1 MRREKIPR
9 RMAGLI
15 ACGERKSRQSAAKVS
30 QIQGIQH
37 ICSRPG
43 LFWNGAGRPVKP
55 TGSHTVVPPTSDWAK
70 GKMAEDTLTTSGIG
84 RHGATR
90 LPSVDVDSF
99 NIELKDDDGFLGDR
113 ASKGAF
119 RKILDT
125 LRKPLKKN
133 GEDPLGSKS
142 AEAIGKSGLD
152 EALVGDDIGAA
163 ALVHGAIE
171 EFAQEL
177 AYVTRRFLKTKGWAD
192 TERIVVGG
200 GFRES
205 RVGELAIARTD
216 IILKAEDFKVEM
228 VPIRFDPDDAGLIGC
243 LHLAPS
249 WIFEAHDSILAV
261 DIGGTNIRCGVVE
274 TRWKKAPDLSK
285 ASVWKSEL
293 WRHADDEP
301 TREGT
306 VKRLVKM
313 LKELIAAADTEGL
326 KLAPF
331 IGIACPGVIN
341 EDGSIEKGAQNLPG
355 NWESSKFN
363 LPTSLV
369 EAIPEIGDHDT
380 AVLMHND
387 GVAQGL
393 SEVPFMQDVER
404 WGVLTI
410 GTGLG
415 NARFTNRRKDKGK
428 SGNDDKDKDEKKDKK
443 SKD

>member
-1 MRREKIPR
+1 
-9 RMAGLI
+9 
-15 ACGERKSRQSAAKVS
+15 
-30 QIQGIQH
+30 
-37 ICSRPG
+37 
-43 LFWNGAGRPVKP
+43 
-55 TGSHTVVPPTSDWAK
+55 
-70 GKMAEDTLTTSGIG
+70 MAEDIVTTTGIA

-133 GEDPLGSKS
+133 GDDPLGSKS
-142 AEAIGKSGLD
+142 AEEIGKATLD
-152 EALVGDDIGAA
+152 EALVGDDIHAS

-177 AYVTRRFLKTKGWAD
+177 AYVTGRFLKTKAWAD

-200 GFRES
+200 GFRQS

-216 IILKAEDFKVEM
+216 IILKAADFEVDL
-228 VPIRFDPDDAGLIGC
+228 VPIRSHPDEAGLIGC

-274 TRWKKAPDLSK
+274 TRWKKVPDLSK
-285 ASVWKSEL
+285 AAVWKSEL

-301 TREGT
+301 SREGT

-313 LKELIAAADTEGL
+313 LKGLITDAEAEGL

-363 LPTSLV
+363 LPASLV
-369 EAIPEIGDHDT
+369 EGIPQIGDHDT

-393 SEVPFMQDVER
+393 SEVPFMQDVEH

-415 NARFTNRRKDKGK
+415 NARFTNRNKEKNGK
-428 SGNDDKDKDEKKDKK
+428 KTKDKDDKKDKK

>member
-1 MRREKIPR
+1 
-9 RMAGLI
+9 
-15 ACGERKSRQSAAKVS
+15 
-30 QIQGIQH
+30 
-37 ICSRPG
+37 
-43 LFWNGAGRPVKP
+43 
-55 TGSHTVVPPTSDWAK
+55 
-70 GKMAEDTLTTSGIG
+70 MAEDLGTTTGIA

-119 RKILDT
+119 REILDT

-133 GEDPLGSKS
+133 GDDPLGSKS
-142 AEAIGKSGLD
+142 AEAIGKTALD
-152 EALVGDDIGAA
+152 EALVGDDIHAS

-171 EFAQEL
+171 AFAQEL
-177 AYVTRRFLKTKGWAD
+177 AYVTRRFLKTKAWAD

-200 GFRES
+200 GFRQS

-216 IILKAEDFKVEM
+216 IILKAEDFEVDLI
-228 VPIRFDPDDAGLIGC
+228 PIRHHPDEAGLIGC

-249 WIFEAHDSILAV
+249 WIFEAYDSILAV

-293 WRHADDEP
+293 WRHANDEP

-313 LKELIAAADTEGL
+313 LKGLIAAADAEGL

-369 EAIPEIGDHDT
+369 EAIPQIGDHDT

-428 SGNDDKDKDEKKDKK
+428 SGNDDKDKDDKKDKK

>member
-1 MRREKIPR
+1 
-9 RMAGLI
+9 MADDVITTTGI
-15 ACGERKSRQSAAKVS
+15 A
-30 QIQGIQH
+30 
-37 ICSRPG
+37 
-43 LFWNGAGRPVKP
+43 
-55 TGSHTVVPPTSDWAK
+55 
-70 GKMAEDTLTTSGIG
+70 
-84 RHGATR
+84 RHGASR

-133 GEDPLGSKS
+133 GDDPLGGKPAEEISKS
-142 AEAIGKSGLD
+142 TLD
-152 EALVGDDIGAA
+152 EALVGEDIHAA

-171 EFAQEL
+171 EFASEL
-177 AYVTRRFLKTKGWAD
+177 AYVTQRFLKSKAWAD

-216 IILKAEDFKVEM
+216 VILKADGFKVDL
-228 VPIRFDPDDAGLIGC
+228 VPIRFHPDEAGLIGT

-274 TRWKKAPDLSK
+274 TRWKKARDLSK
-285 ASVWKSEL
+285 ASVWKSDL

-301 TREGT
+301 TREGA

-313 LKELIAAADTEGL
+313 LKSLIEAADTEGL

-355 NWESSKFN
+355 NWQSSKFN
-363 LPTSLV
+363 LPASLV
-369 EAIPEIGDHDT
+369 EAIPAIGDHDT

-393 SEVPFMQDVER
+393 SEVPFMQDVDR

-415 NARFTNRRKDKGK
+415 NARFTNRHKEKDKGK
-428 SGNDDKDKDEKKDKK
+428 DEKKDKDDKKDKK

>member
-1 MRREKIPR
+1 
-9 RMAGLI
+9 
-15 ACGERKSRQSAAKVS
+15 
-30 QIQGIQH
+30 
-37 ICSRPG
+37 
-43 LFWNGAGRPVKP
+43 
-55 TGSHTVVPPTSDWAK
+55 
-70 GKMAEDTLTTSGIG
+70 MAEDIITTTGIA

-90 LPSVDVDSF
+90 LPSVDIDSF
-99 NIELKDDDGFLGDR
+99 NIELKDDDGFRGDR

-133 GEDPLGSKS
+133 GDDPLGDKSAGDLSKS
-142 AEAIGKSGLD
+142 ELD
-152 EALVGDDIGAA
+152 EALVGNDVGAA

-171 EFAQEL
+171 EFANEL
-177 AYVTRRFLKTKGWAD
+177 AYVTSRFLKQKAWAD
-192 TERIVVGG
+192 TERIVIGG
-200 GFRES
+200 GFRQS
-205 RVGELAIARTD
+205 RVGEIAIARTD
-216 IILKAEDFKVEM
+216 ILLKAEGLKVDLL
-228 VPIRFDPDDAGLIGC
+228 PIRFHPDDAGLVGC

-301 TREGT
+301 TREGA

-313 LKELIAAADTEGL
+313 LRELIAAAAAEGL

-341 EDGSIEKGAQNLPG
+341 DDGSIEKGAQNLPG

-363 LPTSLV
+363 LPASLV
-369 EAIPEIGDHDT
+369 EAIPQIGDHDT

-387 GVAQGL
+387 GVTQGL
-393 SEVPFMQDVER
+393 SEVPFMQEVER
-404 WGVLTI
+404 WGVLTV

-415 NARFTNRRKDKGK
+415 NARFTNRRKEKDKDDK
-428 SGNDDKDKDEKKDKK
+428 KEKDKDKEDKKEKKKK
-443 SKD
+443 D

>member
-1 MRREKIPR
+1 MSNESGR
-9 RMAGLI
+9 A
-15 ACGERKSRQSAAKVS
+15 
-30 QIQGIQH
+30 QGA
-37 ICSRPG
+37 
-43 LFWNGAGRPVKP
+43 N
-55 TGSHTVVPPTSDWAK
+55 
-70 GKMAEDTLTTSGIG
+70 MAEDTVTTTGIA

-90 LPSVDVDSF
+90 LPSVEVDSF

-119 RKILDT
+119 REILKG

-133 GEDPLGSKS
+133 GDDPLGKRST
-142 AEAIGKSGLD
+142 EAIPKGELD
-152 EALVGDDIGAA
+152 EALLGDDIAAA

-171 EFAQEL
+171 EFAGEL
-177 AYVTRRFLKTKGWAD
+177 AYVTGRFLKTKAWAD

-200 GFRES
+200 GFRQS
-205 RVGELAIARTD
+205 RVGELAIARTNLL
-216 IILKAEDFKVEM
+216 LKAEDFDVELT
-228 VPIRFDPDDAGLIGC
+228 PIRFHPDDAGLIGA

-249 WIFEAHDSILAV
+249 WIFEAYDSILAV

-274 TRWKKAPDLSK
+274 TRWKKARDLSK
-285 ASVWKSEL
+285 AEVWKSEL

-301 TREGT
+301 TREGA

-313 LKELIAAADTEGL
+313 LKDLIAEAQAEGH

-341 EDGSIEKGAQNLPG
+341 QDGSIEKGAQNLPG

-363 LPTSLV
+363 LPASLA
-369 EAIPEIGDHDT
+369 EAIPVIGDHDT

-387 GVAQGL
+387 GVVQGL
-393 SEVPFMQDVER
+393 SEVPYMQDVER

-415 NARFTNRRKDKGK
+415 NARFTNRAKENG
-428 SGNDDKDKDEKKDKK
+428 KDKK
-443 SKD
+443 AKAKEDGDKDDKKAKKAKD

>member
-1 MRREKIPR
+1 
-9 RMAGLI
+9 
-15 ACGERKSRQSAAKVS
+15 
-30 QIQGIQH
+30 
-37 ICSRPG
+37 
-43 LFWNGAGRPVKP
+43 
-55 TGSHTVVPPTSDWAK
+55 
-70 GKMAEDTLTTSGIG
+70 MAEDIITTTGIA

-90 LPSVDVDSF
+90 LPSVEVDSF
-99 NIELKDDDGFLGDR
+99 NIELKDDEGFLGDR

-119 RKILDT
+119 RKILDD

-133 GEDPLGSKS
+133 GDDPLGKKS
-142 AEAIGKSGLD
+142 TGQIAKSELD
-152 EALVGDDIGAA
+152 EALVGADVDAA

-177 AYVTRRFLKTKGWAD
+177 AYVTGRFLKTKAWAD

-200 GFRES
+200 GFRQS

-216 IILKAEDFKVEM
+216 IILKGEDFEVDL
-228 VPIRFDPDDAGLIGC
+228 VPIRFHPDDAGLLGT

-249 WIFEAHDSILAV
+249 WIFEGHDSILAV

-274 TRWKKAPDLSK
+274 SRWKKAPDLSK
-285 ASVWKSEL
+285 AEVWKSEL

-301 TREGT
+301 TREGA

-313 LKELIAAADTEGL
+313 LKDLIAAAETDGR

-331 IGIACPGVIN
+331 IGIACPGVID

-363 LPTSLV
+363 LPASLV
-369 EAIPEIGDHDT
+369 EAIPQIGDHDT

-387 GVAQGL
+387 GVVQGL
-393 SEVPFMQDVER
+393 AEVPFMQDVEH

-415 NARFTNRRKDKGK
+415 NARFTNRRKENGKDDKKAKKGK
-428 SGNDDKDKDEKKDKK
+428 D
-443 SKD
+443 

>member
-1 MRREKIPR
+1 
-9 RMAGLI
+9 
-15 ACGERKSRQSAAKVS
+15 
-30 QIQGIQH
+30 
-37 ICSRPG
+37 
-43 LFWNGAGRPVKP
+43 
-55 TGSHTVVPPTSDWAK
+55 
-70 GKMAEDTLTTSGIG
+70 MAEDILTTSGIG

-133 GEDPLGSKS
+133 GEDPLGDKS
-142 AEAIGKSGLD
+142 AGQIAKSTLD
-152 EALVGDDIGAA
+152 EALVGDDVGAA

-177 AYVTRRFLKTKGWAD
+177 AYVTQRFLKTKAWAD

-200 GFRES
+200 GFRQS

-216 IILKAEDFKVEM
+216 FLLKAEGLKVDL
-228 VPIRFDPDDAGLIGC
+228 VPIRFHPDEAGLIGC

-285 ASVWKSEL
+285 AAVWKFEL

-301 TREGT
+301 TREGA

-313 LKELIAAADTEGL
+313 LKDLITAADAEGFR
-326 KLAPF
+326 LAPF
-331 IGIACPGVIN
+331 IGISCPGVIDA
-341 EDGSIEKGAQNLPG
+341 DGSIEKGAQNLPG

-363 LPTSLV
+363 LPASLV
-369 EAIPEIGDHDT
+369 EAIPQIGDHDT

-393 SEVPFMQDVER
+393 SEVPFMQDVEH

-415 NARFTNRRKDKGK
+415 NARFTNRRKE
-428 SGNDDKDKDEKKDKK
+428 KDKDDKKDKPEKDKKDKK

>member
-1 MRREKIPR
+1 
-9 RMAGLI
+9 
-15 ACGERKSRQSAAKVS
+15 
-30 QIQGIQH
+30 
-37 ICSRPG
+37 
-43 LFWNGAGRPVKP
+43 
-55 TGSHTVVPPTSDWAK
+55 
-70 GKMAEDTLTTSGIG
+70 MAEDTLTTSGIG

-99 NIELKDDDGFLGDR
+99 NIELKDDDGYLGDR

-119 RKILDT
+119 RKILDA
-125 LRKPLKKN
+125 LREPLKKN
-133 GEDPLGSKS
+133 GDDPLGNESTESISKNT
-142 AEAIGKSGLD
+142 LD
-152 EALVGDDIGAA
+152 QALVGDDIGAA

-177 AYVTRRFLKTKGWAD
+177 AHVTQRFLKTKAWAD

-200 GFRES
+200 GFRQS

-216 IILKAEDFKVEM
+216 ILLKAEGLKVDL
-228 VPIRFDPDDAGLIGC
+228 VPIRFHPDEAGLIGC

-285 ASVWKSEL
+285 AAVWKSEL

-301 TREGT
+301 TREGA

-313 LKELIAAADTEGL
+313 LKGLIAAADAEGL
-326 KLAPF
+326 RLAPF

-363 LPTSLV
+363 LPASLI
-369 EAIPEIGDHDT
+369 EAIPQIGDHDT

-404 WGVLTI
+404 WGVLTV

-415 NARFTNRRKDKGK
+415 NARFTNRKKEKDKE
-428 SGNDDKDKDEKKDKK
+428 KDKEDKKEKKKK
-443 SKD
+443 D

>member
-1 MRREKIPR
+1 
-9 RMAGLI
+9 
-15 ACGERKSRQSAAKVS
+15 
-30 QIQGIQH
+30 
-37 ICSRPG
+37 
-43 LFWNGAGRPVKP
+43 
-55 TGSHTVVPPTSDWAK
+55 
-70 GKMAEDTLTTSGIG
+70 MAEDTVTTTGIA

-133 GEDPLGSKS
+133 GDDPLGSKP
-142 AEAIGKSGLD
+142 AEDIGKNALD
-152 EALVGDDIGAA
+152 EALVGDDINAS

-171 EFAQEL
+171 EFAQEF
-177 AYVTRRFLKTKGWAD
+177 AYVTQRFLKTKAWAD

-200 GFRES
+200 GFRQS

-216 IILKAEDFKVEM
+216 NLLKAEGLKVDL
-228 VPIRFDPDDAGLIGC
+228 VPIRFHPDEAGLIGC

-285 ASVWKSEL
+285 ASVWKFEL

-301 TREGT
+301 TREGA

-313 LKELIAAADTEGL
+313 LKDLIAAADAEGL
-326 KLAPF
+326 RLAPF

-363 LPTSLV
+363 LPASLV
-369 EAIPEIGDHDT
+369 EAIPQIGDHDT
-380 AVLMHND
+380 AILMHND

-393 SEVPFMQDVER
+393 SEVPFMQDVDR

-415 NARFTNRRKDKGK
+415 NARFTNRRKDKD
-428 SGNDDKDKDEKKDKK
+428 NDKKDKADKDKKDNKKG
-443 SKD
+443 KD

>member
-1 MRREKIPR
+1 
-9 RMAGLI
+9 
-15 ACGERKSRQSAAKVS
+15 
-30 QIQGIQH
+30 
-37 ICSRPG
+37 
-43 LFWNGAGRPVKP
+43 
-55 TGSHTVVPPTSDWAK
+55 
-70 GKMAEDTLTTSGIG
+70 MAEDIATTTGIA

-99 NIELKDDDGFLGDR
+99 NIELKDDEGFLGDR

-119 RKILDT
+119 RKILES
-125 LRKPLKKN
+125 LRKPLKKS
-133 GEDPLGSKS
+133 GDDPLGKKA
-142 AEAIGKSGLD
+142 AENIGKSELD
-152 EALVGDDIGAA
+152 EALVGDDVAAA

-171 EFAQEL
+171 EFAEEL
-177 AYVTRRFLKTKGWAD
+177 AYVIGRFLKTKAWAD

-200 GFRES
+200 GFRQS
-205 RVGELAIARTD
+205 RVGEIAIARTD
-216 IILKAEDFKVEM
+216 IILKAQALEDRGHKVEL
-228 VPIRFDPDDAGLIGC
+228 VPIRSHPDEAGLIGC

-249 WIFEAHDSILAV
+249 WIFEAYDSILAV

-285 ASVWKSEL
+285 AEVWKSDL

-301 TREGT
+301 TREGA

-313 LKELIAAADTEGL
+313 LKDLILAADTDGL

-341 EDGSIEKGAQNLPG
+341 ADGSIEKGAQNLPG

-363 LPTSLV
+363 LPASLV
-369 EAIPEIGDHDT
+369 EAIPQIGDHDT
-380 AVLMHND
+380 AILMHND

-415 NARFTNRRKDKGK
+415 NARFTNRKKDANK
-428 SGNDDKDKDEKKDKK
+428 DDKAGNGKKDKK

>member
-1 MRREKIPR
+1 M
-9 RMAGLI
+9 
-15 ACGERKSRQSAAKVS
+15 
-30 QIQGIQH
+30 
-37 ICSRPG
+37 
-43 LFWNGAGRPVKP
+43 KP
-55 TGSHTVVPPTSDWAK
+55 TGSTAVVPRPPAGK
-70 GKMAEDTLTTSGIG
+70 GNMAEDSLTTSGIG

-99 NIELKDDDGFLGDR
+99 NIELKDDEGFLGDR

-119 RKILDT
+119 RKILEQW
-125 LRKPLKKN
+125 RKPLRKS
-133 GEDPLGSKS
+133 GEDPFGDEPSDEISK
-142 AEAIGKSGLD
+142 KLLD
-152 EALVGDDIGAA
+152 AMLVGDDVEASA
-163 ALVHGAIE
+163 VVHSAIE

-177 AYVTRRFLKTKGWAD
+177 AYVTRRFLKTKAWAK

-200 GFRES
+200 GFRDS
-205 RVGELAIARTD
+205 RLGELAIARAE
-216 IILKAEDFKVEM
+216 IVVKADGFKVDM

-249 WIFEAHDSILAV
+249 WIFEAYDSILAV

-274 TRWKKAPDLSK
+274 TRWKKALDLSK
-285 ASVWKSEL
+285 AGVWKSEL

-301 TREGT
+301 TREGA

-313 LKELIAAADTEGL
+313 LKELLSAAEAEGL

-331 IGIACPGVIN
+331 IGISCPGVIN
-341 EDGSIEKGAQNLPG
+341 HDGTIEKGAQNLPG

-363 LPTSLV
+363 LPGSLA
-369 EAIPEIGDHDT
+369 EAIPEIAGHDT

-387 GVAQGL
+387 GVVQGL
-393 SEVPFMQDVER
+393 SEVPFMQDVDR

-415 NARFTNRRKDKGK
+415 NARFTNRKKNG
-428 SGNDDKDKDEKKDKK
+428 DKDEKKDKDDK
-443 SKD
+443 KNGKDKKAKE

>member
-1 MRREKIPR
+1 
-9 RMAGLI
+9 
-15 ACGERKSRQSAAKVS
+15 
-30 QIQGIQH
+30 
-37 ICSRPG
+37 
-43 LFWNGAGRPVKP
+43 
-55 TGSHTVVPPTSDWAK
+55 
-70 GKMAEDTLTTSGIG
+70 MAEDTITTVGIG
-84 RHGATR
+84 KHGATR

-99 NIELKDDDGFLGDR
+99 NVELKDDGGFLGDR

-119 RKILDT
+119 RKILDD

-133 GEDPLGSKS
+133 GDDPLGKKS
-142 AEAIGKSGLD
+142 AEAIAKSALD
-152 EALVGDDIGAA
+152 EALVGDDIMAA
-163 ALVHGAIE
+163 AVVHGAIE
-171 EFAQEL
+171 EFAGEL
-177 AYVTRRFLKTKGWAD
+177 AHVTRRFLQTKAWAD

-200 GFRES
+200 GFRQS

-216 IILKAEDFKVEM
+216 LILKAEKFKIDL
-228 VPIRFDPDDAGLIGC
+228 VPIRFHPDDAGLIGC

-249 WIFEAHDSILAV
+249 WISEGYDSILAV

-274 TRWKKAPDLSK
+274 TRWKKAQDLSK

-301 TREGT
+301 TREGA

-313 LKELIAAADTEGL
+313 LKTLITEAEAEGL

-331 IGIACPGVIN
+331 IGISCPGVIN
-341 EDGSIEKGAQNLPG
+341 DDGSIAKGAQNLPG

-363 LPTSLV
+363 LPGSLV
-369 EAIPEIGDHDT
+369 EAIPAIGDHDT

-387 GVAQGL
+387 GVTQGL
-393 SEVPFMQDVER
+393 SEAPFMQDVDH

-415 NARFTNRRKDKGK
+415 NARFTNRKKEKDRDDKGK
-428 SGNDDKDKDEKKDKK
+428 DDKKKNKD
-443 SKD
+443 

>member
-1 MRREKIPR
+1 
-9 RMAGLI
+9 
-15 ACGERKSRQSAAKVS
+15 
-30 QIQGIQH
+30 
-37 ICSRPG
+37 
-43 LFWNGAGRPVKP
+43 
-55 TGSHTVVPPTSDWAK
+55 
-70 GKMAEDTLTTSGIG
+70 MAEDTLTTTTGIG
-84 RHGATR
+84 RHGAAR

-119 RKILDT
+119 RKILDG

-133 GEDPLGSKS
+133 GEDPLGDKS
-142 AEAIGKSGLD
+142 ADAISKGTLD
-152 EALVGDDIGAA
+152 ETLVGEDVGAA

-171 EFAQEL
+171 EFAGEL
-177 AYVTRRFLKTKGWAD
+177 AHVTSRFLKTKAWAD

-200 GFRES
+200 GFRQS

-216 IILKAEDFKVEM
+216 ILLKAEGFNVDL
-228 VPIRFDPDDAGLIGC
+228 VPIRFDPDEAGLIGC

-261 DIGGTNIRCGVVE
+261 DIGGTNIRCGLVE
-274 TRWKKAPDLSK
+274 TRWKKASDLSK

-301 TREGT
+301 TREGA

-313 LKELIAAADTEGL
+313 LKGLIAEADAEDL

-341 EDGSIEKGAQNLPG
+341 DDGSIAKGAQNLPG
-355 NWESSKFN
+355 NWESNKFN
-363 LPTSLV
+363 LPASLV
-369 EAIPEIGDHDT
+369 EAIPEIGGHDT

-415 NARFTNRRKDKGK
+415 NARFSNRRKDRG
-428 SGNDDKDKDEKKDKK
+428 EKKDKDDK
-443 SKD
+443 KEKKGKD

>member
-1 MRREKIPR
+1 
-9 RMAGLI
+9 
-15 ACGERKSRQSAAKVS
+15 
-30 QIQGIQH
+30 
-37 ICSRPG
+37 
-43 LFWNGAGRPVKP
+43 
-55 TGSHTVVPPTSDWAK
+55 
-70 GKMAEDTLTTSGIG
+70 MAEEAVTTTGIA

-90 LPSVDVDSF
+90 LPSVDVDTF
-99 NIELKDDDGFLGDR
+99 NIELKDEEGFLGDR

-119 RKILDT
+119 RKIFDRW
-125 LRKPLKKN
+125 RKPLRKTGKDPFGDEPSEKISKKT
-133 GEDPLGSKS
+133 
-142 AEAIGKSGLD
+142 LD
-152 EALVGDDIGAA
+152 EMLVGDDTEAA
-163 ALVHGAIE
+163 AIVHSAIE

-177 AYVTRRFLKTKGWAD
+177 AYVTRRFLKTKAWAK

-200 GFRES
+200 GFRDS
-205 RVGELAIARTD
+205 RLGELAIARTE
-216 IILKAEDFKVEM
+216 IILKAEDFKIDL
-228 VPIRFDPDDAGLIGC
+228 VPIRYHPDDAGLIGA

-249 WIFEAHDSILAV
+249 WIFEGYGGILAV

-274 TRWKKAPDLSK
+274 TGWKKEPDLSK

-301 TREGT
+301 TREGA
-306 VKRLVKM
+306 VKRLAKM
-313 LKELIAAADTEGL
+313 LDGLIEAADAEGL

-331 IGIACPGVIN
+331 IGIACPGVID

-363 LPTSLV
+363 LPASLV

-387 GVAQGL
+387 GVVQGL

-415 NARFTNRRKDKGK
+415 NARFTNRRKDNGK
-428 SGNDDKDKDEKKDKK
+428 SRDNGKNGGKKDRDKDKDKKG
-443 SKD
+443 

>member
-1 MRREKIPR
+1 
-9 RMAGLI
+9 
-15 ACGERKSRQSAAKVS
+15 
-30 QIQGIQH
+30 
-37 ICSRPG
+37 
-43 LFWNGAGRPVKP
+43 
-55 TGSHTVVPPTSDWAK
+55 
-70 GKMAEDTLTTSGIG
+70 MAEDTGTTTGIA

-119 RKILDT
+119 REILDT

-133 GEDPLGSKS
+133 GDDPLGSKS
-142 AEAIGKSGLD
+142 AEAIGKTALD
-152 EALVGDDIGAA
+152 EALVGDDIHAS

-171 EFAQEL
+171 AFAQEL
-177 AYVTRRFLKTKGWAD
+177 AYVTRRFLKTKAWAD

-200 GFRES
+200 GFRQS

-313 LKELIAAADTEGL
+313 LKELIALSEAEGH

-331 IGIACPGVIN
+331 IGIACPGVID
-341 EDGSIEKGAQNLPG
+341 EDGGIEKGAQNLPG

-363 LPTSLV
+363 LPASLV
-369 EAIPEIGDHDT
+369 EAIPRIGAHDA
-380 AVLMHND
+380 AVVMHND
-387 GVAQGL
+387 GVVQGL
-393 SEVPFMQDVER
+393 SEVPFMQDVAR

-415 NARFTNRRKDKGK
+415 NARFTNRRKDNGRKDNGK
-428 SGNDDKDKDEKKDKK
+428 AKKDKDDKDKEK
-443 SKD
+443 